1 MTADHVSV
9 SDTFCVDFFVV
20 NVKSSCLLQQILA
33 RHFFRWFNQTGKGD
47 SKKFDQYFR
56 LFNVSN
62 FQTAM
67 NVKSGASATRNVKTL
82 TLRTRMEITSAVVS
96 RAMI

>member
-1 MTADHVSV
+1 MTADPVSV
-9 SDTFCVDFFVV
+9 SDSFFLLIFLV
-20 NVKSSCLLQQILA
+20 NVKSSCLLQILA
-33 RHFFRWFNQTGKGD
+33 CHFFQWFNQTGKGD
-47 SKKFDQYFR
+47 NKKFDQYFR

-67 NVKSGASATRNVKTL
+67 NVKSGAFVTRNVKTL
-82 TLRTRMEITSAVVS
+82 TLPTWMETTSAAAS